1 MTRTERLDSVVQH
14 ADKKE
19 QEALKAVALSQG
31 QVEAEKVKLRQLKSY
46 RSEYLNKQSSTNI
59 SCSVMEIQ
67 EFNRFLAQLEDT
79 IEKQIDVIRV
89 RENELERKR
98 KSWLESRVK
107 SNVMHK
113 VVENLQAEEEKQ
125 NNRNEQKSMDEF
137 SQRKRQ
143 GY

>member
-1 MTRTERLDSVVQH
+1 MTRAERLDPVVQH

-19 QEALKAVALSQG
+19 QEALKTVALSQS
-31 QVEAEKVKLRQLKSY
+31 QVEAEKVKLHQLESY
-46 RSEYLNKQSSTNI
+46 RSEYLNKQSSTDI
-59 SCSVMEIQ
+59 CCSVVEIQ

-79 IEKQIDVIRV
+79 IEKQIDVIRI

-125 NNRNEQKSMDEF
+125 INRNEQKSMDEF